1 MRYLLPVLIAV
12 VFLIEGTWFQ
22 VLVPP
27 TDEFVWVPRFAFVMI
42 VIISMYK
49 GALTG
54 LIYGGITGLF
64 QDVVYSSLIG
74 VYMFSYGFLAYMG
87 GVSYESVRN
96 RPMLVLLVIVLA
108 VSALELLT
116 YGIYQGIGYTS
127 AAFGDF
133 AWQRWLP
140 SVLLNGAFGILIMF
154 PMRKIFNRLERED
167 RFKKASL

>member
-27 TDEFVWVPRFAFVMI
+27 TDEFVWVPRFVFVMI
-42 VIISMYK
+42 VIISIYK
-49 GALTG
+49 GAMTG
-54 LIYGGITGLF
+54 LMYGGITGLF

-74 VYMFSYGFLAYMG
+74 VYMFSYGFLAYLG
-87 GVSYESVRN
+87 GVSYESVKN
-96 RPMLVLLVIVLA
+96 RLMLMVLVIVLA
-108 VSALELLT
+108 VSGLELLT

-127 AAFGDF
+127 VPFGDF

-140 SVLLNGAFGILIMF
+140 SVLLNGAFGILILF
-154 PMRKIFNRLERED
+154 PLRKIFAKLERED
-167 RFKKASL
+167 RFKNRSL

>member
-22 VLVPP
+22 IMAPP
-27 TDEFVWVPRFAFVMI
+27 SDEFVWVPRFAFVMI
-42 VIISMYK
+42 VIISIYK

-54 LIYGGITGLF
+54 VIYGGITGLF

-74 VYMFSYGFLAYMG
+74 VYIFSYGFLAYMG
-87 GVSYESVRN
+87 GVSYESVKN

-108 VSALELLT
+108 ISALELLT
-116 YGIYQGIGYTS
+116 YGIYIGIGYTS
-127 AAFGDF
+127 VPFGDF

-154 PMRKIFNRLERED
+154 PMRKIFNKLERED